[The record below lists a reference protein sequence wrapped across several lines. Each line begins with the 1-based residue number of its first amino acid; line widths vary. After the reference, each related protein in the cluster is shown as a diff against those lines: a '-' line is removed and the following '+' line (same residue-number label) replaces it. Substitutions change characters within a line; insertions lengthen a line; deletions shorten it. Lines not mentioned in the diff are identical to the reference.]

1 MAAAFSMSVKPKRPR
16 TSKTSIMT
24 TTLSTTFDQGRIRSG
39 RRSIF
44 DWGLMMFIYTWLCFL
59 MLILI
64 LIMTSI
70 QERLKENGRRFQTK
84 KLTKRRI
91 GTTTHHHHPVSRV
104 STRHCP
110 QRRIRRSTSKRGIII
125 IRRRDCLYFH
135 QQITFSDL

>member
-1 MAAAFSMSVKPKRPR
+1 MSMIISV
-16 TSKTSIMT
+16 I
-24 TTLSTTFDQGRIRSG
+24 
-39 RRSIF
+39 
-44 DWGLMMFIYTWLCFL
+44 
-59 MLILI
+59 LILI

-70 QERLKENGRRFQTK
+70 QEQLKANGR

-125 IRRRDCLYFH
+125 IRRRDCLHFH
-135 QQITFSDL
+135 QQITCSDLSEKSKRNLYLSNMEGLSMAKQSLRISSNLKHTFEYSHFRCSFVVFKL